1 MSHLHPVNDTYA
13 MYTHIQTHTHADTHT
28 HKGTMVTLTSHT
40 SGSSIL
46 AYTSMRALRGKDK

>member
-13 MYTHIQTHTHADTHT
+13 MYTHTQTQTHTHTHR
-28 HKGTMVTLTSHT
+28 GTMVTLTSHT